1 MAVQVID
8 TMIPKVKG
16 KFPIA
21 YAEDIQFSDGNSLE
35 KYREKLSFF
44 EAAEITRPSPVFQAG
59 KKKIKENEE
68 SFLTISLTRKG
79 NMVHASIEAN
89 VELITN
95 STKTREKIPEGY
107 RPPCMEFIPLYE
119 ADGYSEPS
127 IMKIEPDGDIFIY
140 PPSVELEDSGLSTR
154 YGSKVWMTFDDH
166 TDKEV

>member
-1 MAVQVID
+1 
-8 TMIPKVKG
+8 TMVPRVKG

-21 YAEDIQFSDGNSLE
+21 YAEDIQFSDGNSLG
-35 KYREKLSFF
+35 KYREELSFF
-44 EAAEITRPSPVFQAG
+44 EAAEITRPTPAFQG
-59 KKKIKENEE
+59 GTKKIKEDEQ
-68 SFLTISLTRKG
+68 SCLTISIRTKG
-79 NMVHASIEAN
+79 SVVHDSIEAN

-95 STKTREKIPEGY
+95 STKTRAKIPEGY

-154 YGSKVWMTFDDH
+154 YGSKVWMTFD
-166 TDKEV
+166 